1 MFLNGPRRAPALSRR
16 DTGSSIP
23 LLRPTRPPE
32 ASFSLG
38 SGRWALALV
47 LAARRQS
54 LAQSLRRLDTGH
66 KKQQHKTELVGW
78 CVACFFKSHAAQLRH
93 WVWSADHFPHQ
104 ATSSI
109 SLQSHNEAWFESQ
122 NEKTELHAVFRDPF
136 RAASEPLGWFV
147 LFICAAG
154 RQKFP
159 WCRQLRI

>member
-1 MFLNGPRRAPALSRR
+1 MTPVPLSLYFAL
-16 DTGSSIP
+16 
-23 LLRPTRPPE
+23 
-32 ASFSLG
+32 
-38 SGRWALALV
+38 LV
-47 LAARRQS
+47 R
-54 LAQSLRRLDTGH
+54 RRLAFPWGAGAGH
-66 KKQQHKTELVGW
+66 WRWCWRLGGSHWLSHSIDWIQGTKKQQQKAEQVGW
-78 CVACFFKSHAAQLRH
+78 FVACFFKSHAAQLRH
-93 WVWSADHFPHQ
+93 WGWSADHFPHQ

-159 WCRQLRI
+159 WCRQRRI